1 MKSNLP
7 IFLWLLVYLVSYL
20 SDTSFYKRSHF
31 FLFSWGRQHLF
42 RSVQSL
48 SRVWLFATPWTA
60 ARQASPSITNSWSS
74 LRLTSIES
82 VMPSSHLIQAASE
95 MAPNPYT
102 WDSYSC
108 GTPYPVRGTGFHKSG
123 THDKSDWVSLPRL
136 GDRKTAAYSLLL
148 TLTHSEGSCCLWR
161 GPHAKNWGKFPVNS
175 QPGATA
181 PT

>member
-7 IFLWLLVYLVSYL
+7 IFLWLFVYLVSYL
-20 SDTSFYKRSHF
+20 SDTNFDKYSHF

-42 RSVQSL
+42 RSVQL
-48 SRVWLFATPWTA
+48 LNRVWPFATPWTA
-60 ARQASPSITNSWSS
+60 ARQASLSITNSWSS
-74 LRLTSIES
+74 LRLMSIES

-102 WDSYSC
+102 WDSCSC
-108 GTPYPVRGTGFHKSG
+108 GTPYPWLGTGFHKSG
-123 THDKSDWVSLPRL
+123 THDKSDGVSLPRL

-148 TLTHSEGSCCLWR
+148 TLTHCEGSCCLWR